1 MPRSLPWPLQAVLL
15 DIDGTVLDTRE
26 FIFAAFEHAFV
37 HHKLPP
43 PPREELSRHVGQ
55 RELQDIYSDF
65 AEQFSSAMTEM
76 HRDFQR
82 ANLHLAIPFP
92 GAAEA
97 LAKLT
102 GAGLRLAAVTSR
114 SQRTSVHTLEL
125 ADVARYFETVVS
137 AEDVQRLKPD
147 PEPLL
152 VALERLGCP
161 PEASAM
167 VGDTAA
173 DVEAGRAAGVFTVAA
188 TYGFQGRDVLSSGPD
203 AVIGAIGELPR
214 LLGA

>member
-55 RELQDIYSDF
+55 RELQDIYSGF